1 MANDEWR
8 SVEVLKLLRQC
19 VICPQCGVL
28 VTTQAGINAH
38 IEWHNQLGQY
48 VQSIDDKFQVIHDY
62 VRGDGGMEDQIIAA
76 LTQLRTDATNAI
88 TQLRTDATNA
98 ITALSA
104 RVTALEN
111 Q

>member
-1 MANDEWR
+1 
-8 SVEVLKLLRQC
+8 
-19 VICPQCGVL
+19 
-28 VTTQAGINAH
+28 
-38 IEWHNQLGQY
+38 
-48 VQSIDDKFQVIHDY
+48 
-62 VRGDGGMEDQIIAA
+62 MEDQIIAA